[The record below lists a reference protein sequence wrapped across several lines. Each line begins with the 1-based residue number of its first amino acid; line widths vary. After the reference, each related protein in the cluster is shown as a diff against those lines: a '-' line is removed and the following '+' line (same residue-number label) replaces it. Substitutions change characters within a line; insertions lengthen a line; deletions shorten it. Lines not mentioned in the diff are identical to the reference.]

1 MLITLFCLFCIQIS
15 FVRYILSKFSV
26 LFNRLIRGKILTIC
40 CDIYILFHNFFTHF
54 VLFSPIFQAQSVEIK
69 ERKDDLSE
77 IEDLGAQMEEQL
89 ILDNK

>member
-1 MLITLFCLFCIQIS
+1 M
-15 FVRYILSKFSV
+15 
-26 LFNRLIRGKILTIC
+26 
-40 CDIYILFHNFFTHF
+40 
-54 VLFSPIFQAQSVEIK
+54 EIK